1 MMSAPC
7 LVAIIGAIHLGRR
20 GVLCRLI
27 EYAYAVQNR
36 VCQLREHDL
45 ASFLTAFPMRND

>member
-1 MMSAPC
+1 
-7 LVAIIGAIHLGRR
+7 
-20 GVLCRLI
+20 
-27 EYAYAVQNR
+27 VQNR